1 MQYYKYKSPDKIF
14 GKVAVASMALAISFA
29 YPAVATAASGSDRV
43 GEDYPNHTITMIVPW
58 AAGGANDIG
67 ARILT
72 RQAAETCGYN
82 FVVQNIAGATG
93 AVGLGQM
100 IRAKP
105 DGYTIGMASGST
117 YLATVY
123 GSSQL
128 DIDKIIG
135 ITLFN
140 RDALAMFVPADSP
153 IKNANDLVALLKS
166 GKRVT
171 LASSGAGS
179 LYELAGM
186 GFAKAAGA
194 PLPVN
199 VPFKGG
205 APAAVAAAGHKVDFA
220 VASVSESQS
229 LLEAGKLR
237 AIGIMGDAKLPSLPN
252 TPTLKDQGI
261 DWATYIWRGVVSS
274 ADVPANIRDKLQTCF
289 DKVYKIDA
297 FQDAMRKQALTAE
310 YMNGKDYTKYMNDQ
324 VHTWSGLIDSLHL
337 KKQ

>member
-1 MQYYKYKSPDKIF
+1 MHYLRQMTLSKAPRT
-14 GKVAVASMALAISFA
+14 AVAASVALVGVLTL
-29 YPAVATAASGSDRV
+29 PVAALGAAGSDQ
-43 GEDYPNHTITMIVPW
+43 GAEGYPDHTITMIVPW

-72 RQAAETCGYN
+72 KQAADTCNYN

-100 IRAKP
+100 LLAKP
-105 DGYTIGMASGST
+105 DGYTVGMASGST

-128 DIDKIIG
+128 DIGKIAG

-140 RDALAMFVPADSP
+140 QDALAMFVAADSP
-153 IKNANDLVALLKS
+153 IKKVADLVKLLKS

-179 LYELAGM
+179 LYEMAGM

-205 APAAVAAAGHKVDFA
+205 APAAAAAAGHQVDFA

-229 LLEAGKLR
+229 LIEAGKLR
-237 AIGIMGDAKLPSLPN
+237 ALGVMGNSRLPSLPD
-252 TPTLKDQGI
+252 TPTLKEQGV
-261 DWATYIWRGVVSS
+261 DWTTFIWRGVVSS
-274 ADVPANIRDKLQTCF
+274 DAVPLAIRTKLETCF
-289 DKVYKIDA
+289 SKVYKTDA
-297 FQDAMRKQALTAE
+297 FQEAMKRQALTAE

-324 VHTWSGLIDSLHL
+324 VQTWSGLIDSLHL